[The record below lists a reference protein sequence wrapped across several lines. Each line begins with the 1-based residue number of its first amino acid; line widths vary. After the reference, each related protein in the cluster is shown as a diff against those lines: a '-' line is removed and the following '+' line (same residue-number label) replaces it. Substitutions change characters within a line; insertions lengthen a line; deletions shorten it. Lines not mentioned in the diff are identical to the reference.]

1 MRLLLLHV
9 DCFEYRVTKASKYA
23 EDLEDSRKQARME
36 EALVVFIAAERS
48 DETSIDEVA
57 ADAVTA
63 ICDVA
68 TKVAT
73 KRIMIYPYAH
83 LSSELASPETAVHIL
98 QKIESLLAGYEVQRA
113 PFGWYKSFSLK
124 YKGHPLAKLSR
135 SIHPEAKPEKKKKV
149 EREFYVLDPSGTLT
163 PATAFHSSDAEFQDI
178 ISYELGQHALYST
191 DAELPHIKLMKEK
204 ELVEYEP
211 LSDAGHLKWLPKGK
225 LIRDLLIDY
234 TYLLSVNYGAMPVE
248 TPVMYD
254 LSSRAVSEHASKFGE
269 RQYRLKAGTRDMM
282 LRFAACFGMF
292 SMMSHMHLTAKDLP
306 LKLYELS
313 TYSFR
318 YEQRGEVTGLKRQR
332 AFTMPDMHTAC
343 RDISE
348 AKRFFVEQL
357 RLGFR
362 SGLDLEI
369 KYEPIFRSTRT
380 FYEENKTWIEQM
392 VREFQRPFLI
402 ELLSERVHYWV
413 CKCDLAALDTSRK
426 PIECPTV
433 QIDVESAERFDI
445 KYYDETGERWPI
457 ILHTSPTGGIERVLG
472 SILEAQALESVPTL
486 PVWLAPTQVRIIPIS
501 EKYLQYAETISG
513 EVQNAKIRVDVDD
526 RDESVSKK
534 VAAAGKEWVPYVV
547 VVGEKEQQ
555 EKNLTVTRRTGGA
568 KESMSVNELIDEVRR
583 NTHQMPYRPLPLPQ
597 QLSKRPK
604 FV

>member
-1 MRLLLLHV
+1 
-9 DCFEYRVTKASKYA
+9 
-23 EDLEDSRKQARME
+23 
-36 EALVVFIAAERS
+36 
-48 DETSIDEVA
+48 
-57 ADAVTA
+57 
-63 ICDVA
+63 
-68 TKVAT
+68 
-73 KRIMIYPYAH
+73 
-83 LSSELASPETAVHIL
+83 
-98 QKIESLLAGYEVQRA
+98 
-113 PFGWYKSFSLK
+113 
-124 YKGHPLAKLSR
+124 
-135 SIHPEAKPEKKKKV
+135 
-149 EREFYVLDPSGTLT
+149 
-163 PATAFHSSDAEFQDI
+163 
-178 ISYELGQHALYST
+178 LGQHALYST
-191 DAELPHIKLMKEK
+191 DMELPHIKLMKEK

-348 AKRFFVEQL
+348 AKRFFIEQL
-357 RLGFR
+357 RLGFK
-362 SGLDLEI
+362 SGLDLDV
-369 KYEPIFRSTRT
+369 KYEAIFRSTRT

-445 KYYDETGERWPI
+445 KYYTETGEDWPI

-472 SILEAQALESVPTL
+472 AILEAQSLESVPSL

-501 EKYLQYAETISG
+501 EKYLQYAEEILG
-513 EVQNAKIRVDVDD
+513 GVQNAKIRVDIDD
-526 RDESVSKK
+526 RDQSVSKK
-534 VAAAGKEWVPYVV
+534 VASAGKDWVPYVV
-547 VVGEKEQQ
+547 VIGEKEQQ
-555 EKNLTVTRRTGGA
+555 EKNLTVTTRIKGA
-568 KESMSVNELIDEVRR
+568 KQSMSVDDLIDEVRR
-583 NTHQMPYRPLPLPQ
+583 NTHQMPYRPLTLPQ
-597 QLSKRPK
+597 MLSKRPK